1 MVIQFIKDH
10 VLLVHLDQLPVLL
23 QFKEIVKLDMLK
35 MLQLH
40 CV

>member
-1 MVIQFIKDH
+1 VVIQFITEY

-35 MLQLH
+35 MLQLP